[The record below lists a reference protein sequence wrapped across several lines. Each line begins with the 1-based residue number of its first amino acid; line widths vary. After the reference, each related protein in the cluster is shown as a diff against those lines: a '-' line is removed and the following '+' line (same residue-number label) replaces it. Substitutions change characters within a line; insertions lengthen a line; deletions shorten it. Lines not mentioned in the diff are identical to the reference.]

1 MMRDPYL
8 YPDSDVL
15 RNLAGIQDSE
25 EFLPGREK

>member
-15 RNLAGIQDSE
+15 RKNKMERDSV
-25 EFLPGREK
+25 REDCK

>member
-15 RNLAGIQDSE
+15 RKNEMERDSV
-25 EFLPGREK
+25 REDCK